1 MEFLIFGLPIVALIW
16 LISAIIQFC
25 RTNKENIE
33 KRKALKKEIK
43 SFRHFLWKSYRLL
56 ISLLCRRNNTKCKC
70 KNDFFKWDC
79 TNKRKYTK
87 WQISSIFTFFCCLQ
101 KG

>member
-33 KRKALKKEIK
+33 KRKAIKKEIIICAIIIAAWIVIIGA
-43 SFRHFLWKSYRLL
+43 FLFSIIYS
-56 ISLLCRRNNTKCKC
+56 ISV
-70 KNDFFKWDC
+70 
-79 TNKRKYTK
+79 Y
-87 WQISSIFTFFCCLQ
+87 
-101 KG
+101 GM

>member
-33 KRKALKKEIK
+33 KRKALKKEIIIC
-43 SFRHFLWKSYRLL
+43 SIIIVAGIVIIGGFIFLLMR
-56 ISLLCRRNNTKCKC
+56 
-70 KNDFFKWDC
+70 
-79 TNKRKYTK
+79 
-87 WQISSIFTFFCCLQ
+87 SIAIN
-101 KG
+101 GM

>member
-33 KRKALKKEIK
+33 KRKAIKKEIIICAIIIAAWIVIIGG
-43 SFRHFLWKSYRLL
+43 FLFSIIYS
-56 ISLLCRRNNTKCKC
+56 ISV
-70 KNDFFKWDC
+70 
-79 TNKRKYTK
+79 Y
-87 WQISSIFTFFCCLQ
+87 
-101 KG
+101 GM

>member
-33 KRKALKKEIK
+33 KRKALKKEIIIC
-43 SFRHFLWKSYRLL
+43 SIIIAAWIVIIGGFLFSIIYS
-56 ISLLCRRNNTKCKC
+56 ISV
-70 KNDFFKWDC
+70 
-79 TNKRKYTK
+79 Y
-87 WQISSIFTFFCCLQ
+87 
-101 KG
+101 GM

>member
-33 KRKALKKEIK
+33 KRKALKKEI
-43 SFRHFLWKSYRLL
+43 
-56 ISLLCRRNNTKCKC
+56 IIC
-70 KNDFFKWDC
+70 
-79 TNKRKYTK
+79 
-87 WQISSIFTFFCCLQ
+87 SIFIVAWIVIIGGFLFSIIYSISVY
-101 KG
+101 GM

>member
-33 KRKALKKEIK
+33 KRKALKKEITICAIIIAAWIVIIGG
-43 SFRHFLWKSYRLL
+43 FIFLLMR
-56 ISLLCRRNNTKCKC
+56 
-70 KNDFFKWDC
+70 
-79 TNKRKYTK
+79 
-87 WQISSIFTFFCCLQ
+87 SIAIN
-101 KG
+101 GM

>member
-33 KRKALKKEIK
+33 KRKALKKEIITCAIVIGAWIVIIGG
-43 SFRHFLWKSYRLL
+43 F
-56 ISLLCRRNNTKCKC
+56 I
-70 KNDFFKWDC
+70 FF
-79 TNKRKYTK
+79 
-87 WQISSIFTFFCCLQ
+87 IIMSITIN
-101 KG
+101 GM

>member
-33 KRKALKKEIK
+33 KRKALKKEIIICAIIIAAWIVIIGG
-43 SFRHFLWKSYRLL
+43 FLFYIIYS
-56 ISLLCRRNNTKCKC
+56 ISVYGK
-70 KNDFFKWDC
+70 
-79 TNKRKYTK
+79 
-87 WQISSIFTFFCCLQ
+87 
-101 KG
+101 

>member
-33 KRKALKKEIK
+33 KRKALKKEIIIC
-43 SFRHFLWKSYRLL
+43 SIIIVAWIVIIGAFLFSIIYS
-56 ISLLCRRNNTKCKC
+56 ISV
-70 KNDFFKWDC
+70 
-79 TNKRKYTK
+79 Y
-87 WQISSIFTFFCCLQ
+87 
-101 KG
+101 GM

>member
-33 KRKALKKEIK
+33 KRKALKKEIIICAIVIGAWIVVIGG
-43 SFRHFLWKSYRLL
+43 F
-56 ISLLCRRNNTKCKC
+56 I
-70 KNDFFKWDC
+70 FF
-79 TNKRKYTK
+79 
-87 WQISSIFTFFCCLQ
+87 IIMSITIN
-101 KG
+101 GM

>member
-33 KRKALKKEIK
+33 KRKAIKKEIIICAIIIAAWIVIIGG
-43 SFRHFLWKSYRLL
+43 FLFYIIYS
-56 ISLLCRRNNTKCKC
+56 ISV
-70 KNDFFKWDC
+70 
-79 TNKRKYTK
+79 Y
-87 WQISSIFTFFCCLQ
+87 
-101 KG
+101 GM

>member
-33 KRKALKKEIK
+33 KRKALKKEIIIC
-43 SFRHFLWKSYRLL
+43 SIIIAAWIVIIGGFIFLLMR
-56 ISLLCRRNNTKCKC
+56 
-70 KNDFFKWDC
+70 
-79 TNKRKYTK
+79 
-87 WQISSIFTFFCCLQ
+87 SIAIN
-101 KG
+101 GM

>member
-33 KRKALKKEIK
+33 KRKALKKEIIIC
-43 SFRHFLWKSYRLL
+43 SIIIVAWIVIIGGFIFLLMR
-56 ISLLCRRNNTKCKC
+56 
-70 KNDFFKWDC
+70 
-79 TNKRKYTK
+79 
-87 WQISSIFTFFCCLQ
+87 SIAIN
-101 KG
+101 GM

>member
-33 KRKALKKEIK
+33 KRKALKKEIIICAIIIAAWIVIIGG
-43 SFRHFLWKSYRLL
+43 FLFSIIYS
-56 ISLLCRRNNTKCKC
+56 ISV
-70 KNDFFKWDC
+70 
-79 TNKRKYTK
+79 Y
-87 WQISSIFTFFCCLQ
+87 
-101 KG
+101 GM